1 MGLARGGV
9 VEFSER
15 PLAKIPIKLIDW
27 DNQEEI
33 KIYNEILSLVNSI
46 IDSGQDDE
54 KTSQLENLIKKLYG
68 ISA

>member
-1 MGLARGGV
+1 MARGGV

-46 IDSGQDDE
+46 IDSSQDDE

>member
-46 IDSGQDDE
+46 IGSGQDDE
-54 KTSQLENLIKKLYG
+54 KSSQLENLIKKLYG
-68 ISA
+68 IT